1 MSLRQRENRNGWLF
15 VAPATVHLLL
25 FAILPIGF
33 TLYLSLFRWK
43 LYEPSKT
50 YLGLRNYIY
59 SFHDAAFLN
68 ALSNSLK
75 YALVAVPSG
84 IVVALAIAIMLNQKI
99 RLSSF
104 FRTIYYLP
112 AISSGVA
119 ISMIWIYIYLPETG
133 LINTMMLGLSHF
145 VSRFTGH
152 EFYGGVD
159 FLGKSETALWA
170 LAFMSI
176 WIGLG
181 PKVVL
186 FMAGLIGVPQTLYE
200 AAMLDGANGWQSFWR
215 ITLPMLVPTS
225 LFVVVTSTISAIQV
239 FTPVYMMTK
248 GGPED
253 STDVVGFHIYNEAWT
268 SFNTG
273 LASAKSF
280 ILFVLIALIAVIQ
293 FRMTRKQLEGHST
306 F

>member
-15 VAPATVHLLL
+15 VAPATVHLAL

-84 IVVALAIAIMLNQKI
+84 IVVALAIAILLNQKM

-119 ISMIWIYIYLPETG
+119 ISMIWIYIFLPETG
-133 LINTMMLGLSHF
+133 LINTMMGAVGFKS
-145 VSRFTGH
+145 
-152 EFYGGVD
+152 VD

-253 STDVVGFHIYNEAWT
+253 STDVVGYHIYNEAWT

-280 ILFVLIALIAVIQ
+280 ILFVLIALIAIIQ

>member
-1 MSLRQRENRNGWLF
+1 MKRREARSGWLF
-15 VAPATVHLLL
+15 VAPATLHLLL

-33 TLYLSLFRWK
+33 TMYLSLFRWK
-43 LYEPSKT
+43 LYQPQKT
-50 YLGLRNYIY
+50 FVGFGNYLY
-59 SFHDAAFLN
+59 SLTDAAFLN
-68 ALSNSLK
+68 SLWNSLK

-84 IVVALAIAIMLNQKI
+84 IVVALGIAILLNQKI
-99 RLSSF
+99 RLSAF

-119 ISMIWIYIYLPETG
+119 ISMIWIYIFLPETG
-133 LINTMMLGLSHF
+133 LLNTLLAQVGFKSI
-145 VSRFTGH
+145 
-152 EFYGGVD
+152 D
-159 FLGKSETALWA
+159 FLGKSETALWS

-176 WIGLG
+176 WTGLG

-186 FMAGLIGVPQTLYE
+186 FLAGLIGIPQTLYE
-200 AAMLDGANGWQSFWR
+200 AAELDGAKGWKMFR
-215 ITLPMLVPTS
+215 FVTLPMLIPTT

-253 STDVVGFHIYNEAWT
+253 ATDVVGYHIYSEAWT

-280 ILFVLIALIAVIQ
+280 LLFLVIAGVAFIQ
-293 FRMTRKQLEGHST
+293 FRMTKKQLEGHSS

>member
-1 MSLRQRENRNGWLF
+1 MSLSKRENRSGWLF
-15 VAPATVHLLL
+15 VAPATLHLVL

-43 LYEPSKT
+43 LYQPSKT
-50 YLGLRNYIY
+50 FLGLQNYLY
-59 SFHDAAFLN
+59 SFRDAAFLN
-68 ALSNSLK
+68 ALGNSLK

-84 IVVALAIAIMLNQKI
+84 VIVALAVAILLNQKI
-99 RLSSF
+99 RMSAF

-119 ISMIWIYIYLPETG
+119 ISMIWIYIFLPETG
-133 LINTMMLGLSHF
+133 LINSMLISLSHF
-145 VSRFTGH
+145 LSRFTH
-152 EFYGGVD
+152 REFYDGVD
-159 FLGKSETALWA
+159 FLGKSETALWS

-186 FMAGLIGVPQTLYE
+186 FLAGLIGVPQTLYE
-200 AAMLDGANGWQSFWR
+200 AAMLDGASGWQSFRR
-215 ITLPMLVPTS
+215 ITLPMIVPTS

-280 ILFVLIALIAVIQ
+280 ILFVLIACVALVQ
-293 FRMTRKQLEGHST
+293 FRMTRRQLEGQE
-306 F
+306 

>member
-1 MSLRQRENRNGWLF
+1 MSLRRRENRNGWLF
-15 VAPATVHLLL
+15 VAPATLHLLL

-43 LYEPSKT
+43 LYQPSKT
-50 YLGLRNYIY
+50 FLGLQNYLY
-59 SFHDAAFLN
+59 SFRDAAFLN

-84 IVVALAIAIMLNQKI
+84 IVVALAIAIMLNQKM
-99 RLSSF
+99 RLSAF

-119 ISMIWIYIYLPETG
+119 ISMIWIYIFLPETG
-133 LINTMMLGLSHF
+133 LINTMLSQ
-145 VSRFTGH
+145 VGIKS
-152 EFYGGVD
+152 VD
-159 FLGKSETALWA
+159 FLGKSETALWS

-186 FMAGLIGVPQTLYE
+186 FLAGLIGVPQTLYE

-273 LASAKSF
+273 LTSAKSF
-280 ILFVLIALIAVIQ
+280 ILFVIIAGVAIIQ

>member
-1 MSLRQRENRNGWLF
+1 MSLSKRENRNGWLF
-15 VAPATVHLLL
+15 VAPATLHLLL

-43 LYEPSKT
+43 LYQPSKT
-50 YLGLRNYIY
+50 FLGFENYLY
-59 SFHDAAFLN
+59 SFRDAAFLN
-68 ALSNSLK
+68 ALGNSLK

-84 IVVALAIAIMLNQKI
+84 VLVALAVAILLNQKM

-119 ISMIWIYIYLPETG
+119 ISMIWIYIFLPETG
-133 LINTMMLGLSHF
+133 LLNSMLISLSHF
-145 VSRFTGH
+145 LSRFTH
-152 EFYGGVD
+152 REFYEGID
-159 FLGKSETALWA
+159 FLGKSETALWS

-181 PKVVL
+181 PKVIL
-186 FMAGLIGVPQTLYE
+186 FLAGLIGVPQTLYE
-200 AAMLDGANGWQSFWR
+200 AAMLDGASGWQSFRR

-280 ILFVLIALIAVIQ
+280 ILFVIIAAVALIQ
-293 FRMTRKQLEGHST
+293 FRMSRKQLEGRE
-306 F
+306 

>member
-1 MSLRQRENRNGWLF
+1 MSVSKRESRNGWLF
-15 VAPATVHLLL
+15 VAPATLHLLL

-50 YLGLRNYIY
+50 FLGLSNYAY
-59 SFHDAAFLN
+59 SFHDSAFLN

-75 YALVAVPSG
+75 YAVVAVPSG
-84 IVVALAIAIMLNQKI
+84 VVVALLIAILLNQKM
-99 RLSSF
+99 RLSAF

-112 AISSGVA
+112 AISRGVA
-119 ISMIWIYIYLPETG
+119 ISMIWIYIFLPETG
-133 LINTMMLGLSHF
+133 LLNTMMGALGFKSL
-145 VSRFTGH
+145 
-152 EFYGGVD
+152 D
-159 FLGKSETALWA
+159 FLGKSETALWS

-253 STDVVGFHIYNEAWT
+253 STDVVGYHIYNEAWT

-280 ILFVLIALIAVIQ
+280 ILFVIIAAIAVVQ

>member
-1 MSLRQRENRNGWLF
+1 
-15 VAPATVHLLL
+15 
-25 FAILPIGF
+25 
-33 TLYLSLFRWK
+33 
-43 LYEPSKT
+43 
-50 YLGLRNYIY
+50 
-59 SFHDAAFLN
+59 
-68 ALSNSLK
+68 
-75 YALVAVPSG
+75 
-84 IVVALAIAIMLNQKI
+84 
-99 RLSSF
+99 
-104 FRTIYYLP
+104 
-112 AISSGVA
+112 
-119 ISMIWIYIYLPETG
+119 MIWIYIFLPETG
-133 LINTMMLGLSHF
+133 LLNTMIGALGFKS
-145 VSRFTGH
+145 
-152 EFYGGVD
+152 VD
-159 FLGKSETALWA
+159 FLGKSETALWS
-170 LAFMSI
+170 LVFMSI

-239 FTPVYMMTK
+239 FSPVYMMTK

-280 ILFVLIALIAVIQ
+280 ILFVLIAVIAVVQ
-293 FRMTRKQLEGHST
+293 FRMTRKQLEGHTT

>member
-1 MSLRQRENRNGWLF
+1 VSLAKRENRSGWLF
-15 VAPATVHLLL
+15 VAPATLHLLL

-43 LYEPSKT
+43 LYQPAKT
-50 YLGLRNYIY
+50 FLGLQNYLY
-59 SFHDAAFLN
+59 SFRDAAFLN
-68 ALSNSLK
+68 ALGNSLK
-75 YALVAVPSG
+75 YALLAVPSG
-84 IVVALAIAIMLNQKI
+84 VGVALAVAILLNQKM

-104 FRTIYYLP
+104 FRTVYYLP

-119 ISMIWIYIYLPETG
+119 ISMIWIYVFLPETG
-133 LINTMMLGLSHF
+133 MLNSMLSEVGF
-145 VSRFTGH
+145 KS
-152 EFYGGVD
+152 VD
-159 FLGKSETALWA
+159 FLGKSETAMVS

-181 PKVVL
+181 PKVIL
-186 FMAGLIGVPQTLYE
+186 FLAGLIGVPQTLYE
-200 AAMLDGANGWQSFWR
+200 AAMLDGANGWQSFRR
-215 ITLPMLVPTS
+215 ITLPMVVPTS

-253 STDVVGFHIYNEAWT
+253 STDVVGFHIYNEAWV

-280 ILFVLIALIAVIQ
+280 ILFVLIACVALVQ
-293 FRMTRKQLEGHST
+293 FRMTRAQLEGAGDR
-306 F
+306 

>member
-1 MSLRQRENRNGWLF
+1 MSLRRRENRNGWLF
-15 VAPATVHLLL
+15 VAPATLHLLL

-43 LYEPSKT
+43 LYQPNKT
-50 YLGLRNYIY
+50 VLGFKNYLY
-59 SFHDAAFLN
+59 SFQDAAFLN

-84 IVVALAIAIMLNQKI
+84 IVVALAIAILLNQKI
-99 RLSSF
+99 RLGAF

-119 ISMIWIYIYLPETG
+119 ISMIWIYIFLPETG
-133 LINTMMLGLSHF
+133 LINTMLSQMGF
-145 VSRFTGH
+145 KS
-152 EFYGGVD
+152 VD
-159 FLGKSETALWA
+159 FLGKSETALWS

-186 FMAGLIGVPQTLYE
+186 FLAGLIGVPQTLYE
-200 AAMLDGANGWQSFWR
+200 AAMLDGANGWQSFRR
-215 ITLPMLVPTS
+215 ITLPMLVPTT

-280 ILFVLIALIAVIQ
+280 ILFVFIACVAIVQ

>member
-1 MSLRQRENRNGWLF
+1 MSLLKRENRNGWLF
-15 VAPATVHLLL
+15 VAPATLHLLL

-43 LYEPSKT
+43 LYQPSKT
-50 YLGLRNYIY
+50 FVGLKNYFY
-59 SFHDAAFLN
+59 SFQDPAFLN

-75 YALVAVPSG
+75 YAIVAVPSG
-84 IVVALAIAIMLNQKI
+84 VIFALAIAILLNQKM

-119 ISMIWIYIYLPETG
+119 ISMIWIYIFLPETG
-133 LINTMMLGLSHF
+133 LLNSMLSAVGLTS
-145 VSRFTGH
+145 
-152 EFYGGVD
+152 VD
-159 FLGKSETALWA
+159 FLGKTETALWS

-181 PKVVL
+181 PKVIL
-186 FMAGLIGVPQTLYE
+186 FLAGLIGVPQTLYE
-200 AAMLDGANGWQSFWR
+200 AAMLDGASGWQSFR
-215 ITLPMLVPTS
+215 HITMPMLVPTS

-253 STDVVGFHIYNEAWT
+253 STDVVGFHIYNEAWI

-280 ILFVLIALIAVIQ
+280 ILFVLIAGVALIQ
-293 FRMTRKQLEGHST
+293 FRMSRKQLEGHVT
-306 F
+306 Q

>member
-1 MSLRQRENRNGWLF
+1 MSLRRRENRNGWLF
-15 VAPATVHLLL
+15 VAPATLHLLL

-43 LYEPSKT
+43 LYQPSKT
-50 YLGLRNYIY
+50 FLGLQNYLY
-59 SFHDAAFLN
+59 SFRDAAFLN

-84 IVVALAIAIMLNQKI
+84 IVVALAIAIMLNQKM
-99 RLSSF
+99 RLSAF

-119 ISMIWIYIYLPETG
+119 ISMIWIYIFLPETG
-133 LINTMMLGLSHF
+133 LINTMLSQ
-145 VSRFTGH
+145 VGIKS
-152 EFYGGVD
+152 VD
-159 FLGKSETALWA
+159 FLGKSETALWS

-186 FMAGLIGVPQTLYE
+186 FLAGLIGVPQTLYE

-280 ILFVLIALIAVIQ
+280 ILFVIIAGVAIIQ

>member
-15 VAPATVHLLL
+15 VAPATVHLAL

-84 IVVALAIAIMLNQKI
+84 IVVALAIAILLNHKM

-119 ISMIWIYIYLPETG
+119 ISMIWIYILLPETG
-133 LINTMMLGLSHF
+133 LINTMMGAVGFKS
-145 VSRFTGH
+145 
-152 EFYGGVD
+152 VD

-225 LFVVVTSTISAIQV
+225 LFVLVTSTISAIQV

-253 STDVVGFHIYNEAWT
+253 STDVVGYHIYNEAWT

-280 ILFVLIALIAVIQ
+280 ILFVIIALIAIIQ

>member
-1 MSLRQRENRNGWLF
+1 MTSLRQRENRSGWLF
-15 VAPATVHLLL
+15 VAPATIHLFL
-25 FAILPIGF
+25 FALLPIGF
-33 TLYLSLFRWK
+33 TVYLSLFRWK
-43 LYEPSKT
+43 LYRPDKT
-50 YLGLRNYIY
+50 FVGLNNYQY
-59 SFHDAAFLN
+59 SASDPAFLN
-68 ALSNSLK
+68 SIWNSLK

-84 IVVALAIAIMLNQKI
+84 IIVALAIAIMLNQKM
-99 RLSSF
+99 RLSAF

-119 ISMIWIYIYLPETG
+119 ISMVWIYIFLPENG
-133 LINTMMLGLSHF
+133 LLNTLLGHIGF
-145 VSRFTGH
+145 KDI
-152 EFYGGVD
+152 D

-176 WIGLG
+176 WTGLG

-200 AAMLDGANGWQSFWR
+200 AAELDGATGWRAFRS
-215 ITLPMLVPTS
+215 ITLPMLIPTT

-253 STDVVGFHIYNEAWT
+253 STEVVGYHIYSEAWT

-280 ILFVLIALIAVIQ
+280 ILFILIAAVAYIQ
-293 FRMTRKQLEGHST
+293 FRMTKKQLEGHSVQ
-306 F
+306 

>member
-1 MSLRQRENRNGWLF
+1 VSSLRQKENRAGWLF
-15 VAPATVHLLL
+15 VAPATLHLLL

-33 TLYLSLFRWK
+33 TLVLSLYRWK
-43 LYEPSKT
+43 LYRPDKT
-50 YLGLRNYIY
+50 FVGAANYIY
-59 SFHDAAFLN
+59 SATDPAFLN
-68 ALSNSLK
+68 SIYNSLK

-84 IVVALAIAIMLNQKI
+84 IVVALGIAILLNQKL
-99 RLSSF
+99 RLSAF

-119 ISMIWIYIYLPETG
+119 ISMVWIYIFLPETG
-133 LINTMMLGLSHF
+133 LLNTLLGMVGITSI
-145 VSRFTGH
+145 
-152 EFYGGVD
+152 D
-159 FLGKSETALWA
+159 FLGKSETALWS

-176 WIGLG
+176 WTGLG

-200 AAMLDGANGWQSFWR
+200 AAELDGATGWKAFR
-215 ITLPMLVPTS
+215 NITLPMLIPTT

-253 STDVVGFHIYNEAWT
+253 STEVVGYHIYSEAWT

-280 ILFVLIALIAVIQ
+280 ILFVLIAAVAYIQ
-293 FRMTRKQLEGHST
+293 FRMTKKQLGGHT
-306 F
+306 VQ

>member
-15 VAPATVHLLL
+15 VAPATLHLFF
-25 FAILPIGF
+25 FALLPIGF

-43 LYEPSKT
+43 LYEPNKAF
-50 YLGLRNYIY
+50 LGLANYAY
-59 SFHDAAFLN
+59 SFRDPAFLN
-68 ALSNSLK
+68 ALANSFK

-84 IVVALAIAIMLNQKI
+84 IVVALAIAIMLNQKM
-99 RLSSF
+99 RLSAF

-119 ISMIWIYIYLPETG
+119 ISMIWIYIFLPETG
-133 LINTMMLGLSHF
+133 LINTMLATVGIKS
-145 VSRFTGH
+145 
-152 EFYGGVD
+152 VD
-159 FLGKSETALWA
+159 FLGKSSTALWA

-176 WIGLG
+176 WLGLG

-186 FMAGLIGVPQTLYE
+186 FLAGLIGVPQTLYE
-200 AAMLDGANGWQSFWR
+200 AAMLDGANGWQSFRR

-253 STDVVGFHIYNEAWT
+253 STDVVGYHIYNEAWT

-280 ILFVLIALIAVIQ
+280 ILFLLIAAVAVIQ

>member
-15 VAPATVHLLL
+15 VAPATVHLAL

-84 IVVALAIAIMLNQKI
+84 IVVALAIAILLNQKM

-119 ISMIWIYIYLPETG
+119 ISMIWIYIFLPETG
-133 LINTMMLGLSHF
+133 LINTMMGAVGFKS
-145 VSRFTGH
+145 
-152 EFYGGVD
+152 VD

-225 LFVVVTSTISAIQV
+225 LFVLVTSTISAIQV

-253 STDVVGFHIYNEAWT
+253 STDVVGYHIYNEAWT

-280 ILFVLIALIAVIQ
+280 ILFVLIALIAIIQ

>member
-1 MSLRQRENRNGWLF
+1 MSLAKRENRNGWLF
-15 VAPATVHLLL
+15 VVPATLHLLL

-43 LYEPSKT
+43 LYQPAKT
-50 YLGLRNYIY
+50 FLGFDNYLY

-84 IVVALAIAIMLNQKI
+84 VIVALAIAILLNQKM
-99 RLSSF
+99 RLSAF

-119 ISMIWIYIYLPETG
+119 ISMIWIYIFLPETG
-133 LINTMMLGLSHF
+133 LLNTMIGALGFKS
-145 VSRFTGH
+145 
-152 EFYGGVD
+152 VD
-159 FLGKSETALWA
+159 FLGKSETALWS
-170 LAFMSI
+170 LVFMSI

-239 FTPVYMMTK
+239 FSPVYMMTK

-280 ILFVLIALIAVIQ
+280 ILFVLIAVIAVVQ
-293 FRMTRKQLEGHST
+293 FRMTRKQLEGHTT

>member
-1 MSLRQRENRNGWLF
+1 VSLAKRENRSGWLF
-15 VAPATVHLLL
+15 VAPATLHLFL

-43 LYEPSKT
+43 LYEPSRSFI
-50 YLGLRNYIY
+50 GLKNYFN
-59 SFHDAAFLN
+59 SFQDAAFLN
-68 ALSNSLK
+68 ALGNSLK
-75 YALVAVPSG
+75 FALVAVPSG
-84 IVVALAIAIMLNQKI
+84 VMVALAVAILLNQKI
-99 RLSSF
+99 RMSSF
-104 FRTIYYLP
+104 FRTVYYLP

-119 ISMIWIYIYLPETG
+119 ISMIWIYIFLPETG
-133 LINTMMLGLSHF
+133 LLNTMLAAVGFKS
-145 VSRFTGH
+145 
-152 EFYGGVD
+152 VD
-159 FLGKSETALWA
+159 FLGKSETALVS

-181 PKVVL
+181 PKVIL
-186 FMAGLIGVPQTLYE
+186 FLAGLISVPQTLYE
-200 AAMLDGANGWQSFWR
+200 AAMLDGANGWQSFRR
-215 ITLPMLVPTS
+215 ITLPMIVPTS
-225 LFVVVTSTISAIQV
+225 LFVLVTSTISAIQV

-280 ILFVLIALIAVIQ
+280 ILFVLIAGVALVQ
-293 FRMTRKQLEGHST
+293 FRMSRMQLEGRE
-306 F
+306 

>member
-15 VAPATVHLLL
+15 VAPASLHLLL

-43 LYEPSKT
+43 LYEPNKAF
-50 YLGLRNYIY
+50 LGLANYAY
-59 SFHDAAFLN
+59 SFRDPAFLN
-68 ALSNSLK
+68 ALANSFK

-84 IVVALAIAIMLNQKI
+84 IVVALAIAIMLNQKM
-99 RLSSF
+99 RLSAF
-104 FRTIYYLP
+104 FRTVYYLP

-119 ISMIWIYIYLPETG
+119 ISMIWIYIFLPETG
-133 LINTMMLGLSHF
+133 LINTMLAS
-145 VSRFTGH
+145 VVIKS
-152 EFYGGVD
+152 VD
-159 FLGKSETALWA
+159 FLGNSSTALWA

-200 AAMLDGANGWQSFWR
+200 AAMLDGANGWQSFR
-215 ITLPMLVPTS
+215 KITLPMLVPTS

-253 STDVVGFHIYNEAWT
+253 STDVVGYHIYNEAWT

-280 ILFVLIALIAVIQ
+280 ILFLLIAAVAVIQ